1 MISSTG
7 FIEKVINL
15 AIKELCDGKTFY
27 DDYFNGCPHCGAKNF
42 YICNCCGRVVCYH
55 GQEVVTCPNCGAS
68 STLQTVESVDL
79 LGGGF

>member
-1 MISSTG
+1 MHVRG
-7 FIEKVINL
+7 AVV
-15 AIKELCDGKTFY
+15 Y

-79 LGGGF
+79 TGGGI